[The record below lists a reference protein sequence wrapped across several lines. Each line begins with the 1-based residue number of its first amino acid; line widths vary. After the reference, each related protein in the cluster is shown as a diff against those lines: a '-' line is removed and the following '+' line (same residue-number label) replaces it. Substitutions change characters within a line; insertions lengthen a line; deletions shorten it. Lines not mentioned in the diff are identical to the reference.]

1 MDFQLPENAGESERL
16 RAAIDWLARQ
26 SQPHDISQINEA
38 SQRFILSP
46 LAEDSLIQIFIQP
59 NRLQRKH

>member
-1 MDFQLPENAGESERL
+1 MEFQLPENAGESERL

-26 SQPHDISQINEA
+26 SQPHDINQINEA

-46 LAEDSLIQIFIQP
+46 LTEDSLIQMFIQP
-59 NRLQRKH
+59 KRSLGKH

>member
-1 MDFQLPENAGESERL
+1 MAYELPEIKGESERL

-26 SQPHDISQINEA
+26 SQPHDINQISEA

-59 NRLQRKH
+59 DRTSVKH